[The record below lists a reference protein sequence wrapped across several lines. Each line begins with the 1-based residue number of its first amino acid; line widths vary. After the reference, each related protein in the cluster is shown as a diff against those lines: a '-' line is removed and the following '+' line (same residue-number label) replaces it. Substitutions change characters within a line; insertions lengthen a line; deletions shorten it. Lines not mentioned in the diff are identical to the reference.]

1 MTTSSS
7 VPGPFLPAWLRR
19 LTGGSGASGTGARGD
34 GEDAGDRHR
43 RAGPVVAVGDG
54 ELADHVACWAE
65 QLAHRTG
72 RDLRLVVAV
81 GARSPDDRPVSRGA
95 AVLVRQRLDR
105 VADDVAVRS
114 GEVDVEAEVRIGRWA
129 DVVADEVRGAAVVV
143 VPPGARPVR
152 PSPVVRSAPAP
163 PRRRPAPGGVPHRL
177 TAADAGPGALPTA

>member
-7 VPGPFLPAWLRR
+7 VPGPLLPAWLRR
-19 LTGGSGASGTGARGD
+19 LTGGSGPPGTGAGGH
-34 GEDAGDRHR
+34 GEDPDEGHR

-54 ELADHVACWAE
+54 ELTDHVACWAE

-81 GARSPDDRPVSRGA
+81 AARPTDDRRPVSRGA

-129 DVVADEVRGAAVVV
+129 DVVADEVRDAAVVV

-152 PSPVVRSAPAP
+152 PSPVVRSAPVPRLRP
-163 PRRRPAPGGVPHRL
+163 PPGGVPHRL